1 MIIIFISCTK
11 NYQPD
16 KIEYSTNEKANNA
29 NGSENSGHIKIA
41 VVSDIHYLDPSLLQN
56 NAASGTAFQNMLA
69 SEPNKAVVQFGSAIF
84 KKVISELL
92 YERPDIV
99 LLAGDMAQAGERIN
113 HQAVASLLEQL
124 RQNGSKVYVTIGNH
138 DINDAGAKSFNGN
151 TSSPVPNV
159 TAAEFTCIY
168 WNSGY
173 STAVSRDPNSLS
185 YVAQPFP
192 GLWILAIDDAKYS
205 PTFSRSGRIKP
216 ETMQWIKEQ
225 MAIAKQSN
233 TMVFGLMH
241 HNLIEHFSEQ
251 AGQGQNKIS
260 PTPGTVVDEWTARA
274 DSLIAWGLKVVFTGH
289 SHATDIAMRTTDGKT
304 LYDIETGSLVTPP
317 SPYRLLILKNKE
329 LDIST
334 AQIKSIDADLPVNQ
348 NFTDYSQ
355 EALTLSLDRFFRNY
369 LRQSP
374 FSLDSSHAIL
384 TAPIARNAWMAHMA
398 GDENI
403 SPLEQAKIDSLNYII
418 PVPTYAIWTITTL
431 WTDLGVKDSKWH
443 IKLTNP

>member
-113 HQAVASLLEQL
+113 HQAVATLLDQL

-159 TAAEFTCIY
+159 TPVEFTSIY
-168 WNSGY
+168 WNFGY
-173 STAVSRDPNSLS
+173 GAAIATDPNSLS
-185 YVAQPFP
+185 YVAQPYP
-192 GLWILAIDDAKYS
+192 GIWVLAIDDARYS
-205 PTFSRSGRIKP
+205 PTGRTGRIKP
-216 ETMQWIKEQ
+216 ETMQWIKQQ

-233 TMVFGLMH
+233 IMVFGLMH
-241 HNLIEHFSEQ
+241 HNLIEHFS
-251 AGQGQNKIS
+251 GQNVV
-260 PTPGTVVDEWTARA
+260 TPNTVVDDWTARA
-274 DSLIAWGLKVVFTGH
+274 DSLMSWGLKIIFTGH
-289 SHATDIAMRTTDGKT
+289 SHATDITMRTTNGKT

-317 SPYRLLILKNKE
+317 SPYRLIILKNKE

-334 AQIKSIDADLPVNQ
+334 IQIKSIDAQLPGNQ
-348 NFTDYSQ
+348 NFTDYSH
-355 EALTLSLDRFFRNY
+355 EALFTNLNRFFRSY
-369 LRQSP
+369 LLKFP
-374 FSLDSSHAIL
+374 DSLSSTQAISM
-384 TAPIARNAWMAHMA
+384 APMASNAWMAHMV

-403 SPLEQAKIDSLNYII
+403 SPVEQAEIDSLKQITH
-418 PVPTYAIWTITTL
+418 VPEFSIWAFTTL
-431 WTDLGVKDSKWH
+431 WTDLGVNDSKWH